1 MSKENVRKIII
12 NNGKG
17 RIIFY
22 LPTQLTKGGY
32 ILNLTGK

>member
-1 MSKENVRKIII
+1 MRKIII

-22 LPTQLTKGGY
+22 LPTQLTKDNY
-32 ILNLTGK
+32 NLNLTGK